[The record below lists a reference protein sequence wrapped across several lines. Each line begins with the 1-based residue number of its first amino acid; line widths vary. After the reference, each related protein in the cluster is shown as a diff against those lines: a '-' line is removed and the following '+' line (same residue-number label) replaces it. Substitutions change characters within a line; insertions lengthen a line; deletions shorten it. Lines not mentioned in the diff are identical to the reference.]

1 MRMRIRKQKNAA
13 VLNDAESRL
22 ILLPELPHHL
32 AATIVIAALDTVT
45 TTATFTEIQS
55 QLA

>member
-1 MRMRIRKQKNAA
+1 MRMRIPKQKNAA
-13 VLNDAESRL
+13 VSNDAESPL

-45 TTATFTEIQS
+45 TTATSTEIQS
-55 QLA
+55 QPA